1 MPKIIPTVIL
11 DKSGLKGQRFLAWYR
26 HIENVSKVKD
36 ILYVLKQSPPHV
48 PPTKLASKEEC
59 QNYVRHYE
67 DDLQAK
73 CLILTSLSEELMK
86 LHKHMDTSC
95 AMVESLHKMH
105 DIETSNVRFSNV
117 CSLMNAKMAKG
128 ASVHKHGQKMEK
140 IFKDLKSLG
149 ISIDG
154 KMAQDFFL
162 ASLSDDF
169 TKFIVNYKVNRFDH
183 SLKEMIDMCCRFEK
197 GFKMDSGSEN
207 ANIRKMLHK
216 KKAKK
221 SKGTCFHC
229 GNDERWKKKYRM
241 RIASLMTRTF
251 EETISVIE
259 SAFTVS
265 SNSWIFDSGASQ
277 HICNTMQGLVGSKSL
292 SNGEMIVR
300 VGNGTKI
307 SAKAIGTYMLNLPSG
322 EVLELKNCLYFPS
335 CIKNLISIS
344 KLLRDGHSVLF
355 DKMSCTLY
363 LNGRII
369 SHGNMIEG
377 LFHLETNSGLH
388 CIESGN
394 TSKPK
399 RAREDVNQEKTWH
412 LKLGHVNLD
421 KIRKMSKDGYIHPLG
436 NDRMG
441 TCECC
446 LKGKMTKSPFTGKGE
461 RTTEI
466 LGLIHTDVCG
476 PMSTTSRG
484 GFSYYITFTDDHSR
498 FGYVYLMKYKSE
510 SFEKFKEFKN
520 EVEKQTGKQIKI
532 LRSDR
537 GGEYLSNEFLD
548 YLKECGII
556 SQWTPPGTPQ
566 LNGVSERRN
575 RTLMNMV
582 RSMMSSADLPVTFWG
597 YALYTADYLLNRVP
611 SKSVPQTPYEIWHG
625 RKPSLKHVK
634 IWGCEAYV
642 KKLEATKLEARSVR
656 CYFVGYPKETMG
668 YEFYHPDDQKVFV
681 ARTAKFLEDEFVLK
695 GTISKQMEINEINN
709 EPQTSTR
716 HIDNPVPEPLAPRR
730 SERVSEPPKRYG
742 LDNDFDELYLLGDN
756 ETKEDPR
763 DYTEAMS
770 DIDSKRWQEAMKSEM
785 DSMYQNQVWTL
796 VDPPEGIVPVGNK
809 WVFKRK
815 IGVDGNVETYK
826 ARLVAKGYRQR
837 EGIDYEETFSPVA
850 MIKSIRILL
859 AIAAY
864 HDYEIWQMDVKTAF
878 LNGYLEEEL
887 YMTQPEGFMS
897 KSEKTK
903 VCKLQRS
910 IYGLKQA
917 SRSWNIRF
925 DTEIKTFGFTQNE
938 DDNCVYQKVVGDAV
952 VFLVLYVDDILLF
965 GNDTAV
971 LSSVKVW
978 LSKTF
983 HMKDLGDASYVL
995 GIKLYRDRSRKLIG
1009 LSQSMYI
1016 DKVLSR
1022 FEMEQSKKGFLPV
1035 RHGIHLSKTM
1045 EPKTP
1050 EEIGHM
1056 SRIPYAS
1063 AIGSLMYA
1071 MICTRPD
1078 IAYAVSITSRYQSNP
1093 GSEHWT
1099 AVKTVLKYLRRT
1111 KDMFLV
1117 YGGAS
1122 ELQVE
1127 GYTDADFQS
1136 DVDDRSSNS
1145 GYVFTLNGG
1154 AVSWKSKKQSVIA
1167 DSTTEAEYVAAA
1179 EAGKEAFWMK
1189 KFITELGVVPTIT
1202 SPVTLYCDNSGA
1214 IAQAKEPRAHQKNKH
1229 IDRRFNIIR
1238 RYAAEGKLNILKVAS
1253 ADNIADPLTKPMS
1266 QIQLDRHMEKMGIR
1280 YMGRWL

>member
-1 MPKIIPTVIL
+1 MPKIIPTIIL
-11 DKSGLKGQRFLAWYR
+11 DKRGLKGQRFLAWYR

-59 QNYVRHYE
+59 QNYVRYYE

-86 LHKHMDTSC
+86 LHKHMDTCC

-117 CSLMNAKMAKG
+117 CSLINAKMAKG
-128 ASVHKHGQKMEK
+128 ASVHKHGQKVEK
-140 IFKDLKSLG
+140 ILRNLKSLG
-149 ISIDG
+149 TSIDG

-183 SLKEMIDMCCRFEK
+183 SLKEMIDMCCKFEK
-197 GFKMDSGSEN
+197 GFKRDSGSEN
-207 ANIRKMLHK
+207 AMIRKRLHK

-229 GNDERWKKKYRM
+229 GKDERWKKKYR
-241 RIASLMTRTF
+241 
-251 EETISVIE
+251 
-259 SAFTVS
+259 
-265 SNSWIFDSGASQ
+265 
-277 HICNTMQGLVGSKSL
+277 GLVGSKPL
-292 SNGEMIVR
+292 SNGEMVVR

-307 SAKAIGTYMLNLPSG
+307 SAKATGTYMLNLPSG

-344 KLLRDGHSVLF
+344 KLLRDGHSILF

-369 SHGNMIEG
+369 SHGNMIKG
-377 LFHLETNSGLH
+377 LFHLEMNSGMH
-388 CIESGN
+388 CIASRN

-399 RAREDVNQEKTWH
+399 RAREEVNQEKMWH
-412 LKLGHVNLD
+412 LKLGHVNLE
-421 KIRKMSKDGYIHPLG
+421 KIHKMSKDGYIHPLG

-461 RTTEI
+461 RATEI
-466 LGLIHTDVCG
+466 LGLIHTD
-476 PMSTTSRG
+476 
-484 GFSYYITFTDDHSR
+484 
-498 FGYVYLMKYKSE
+498 YKSE
-510 SFEKFKEFKN
+510 SFERFKEFKN

-597 YALYTADYLLNRVP
+597 YALYTAAYLLNREP
-611 SKSVPQTPYEIWHG
+611 SKSVSQTPYEIWHG
-625 RKPSLKHVK
+625 RKPSLKHIK

-642 KKLEATKLEARSVR
+642 KKLKATKLEARSVR

-695 GTISKQMEINEINN
+695 RTISTQMEINEINN

-716 HIDNPVPEPLAPRR
+716 HIDNPVPETLAPRR
-730 SERVSEPPKRYG
+730 SERVSKPPKRYG

-796 VDPPEGIVPVGNK
+796 VDPPEGIVPFGNK

-826 ARLVAKGYRQR
+826 ARLVAKGYRQKER
-837 EGIDYEETFSPVA
+837 IDYEETFSPVA

-887 YMTQPEGFMS
+887 YMTQPEGFVS

-917 SRSWNIRF
+917 SRSWNIHF

-952 VFLVLYVDDILLF
+952 VFLVLYVDDIVLF
-965 GNDTAV
+965 GNDTAI

-995 GIKLYRDRSRKLIG
+995 GIKLYRDRSR
-1009 LSQSMYI
+1009 
-1016 DKVLSR
+1016 
-1022 FEMEQSKKGFLPV
+1022 
-1035 RHGIHLSKTM
+1035 
-1045 EPKTP
+1045 
-1050 EEIGHM
+1050 
-1056 SRIPYAS
+1056 
-1063 AIGSLMYA
+1063 
-1071 MICTRPD
+1071 
-1078 IAYAVSITSRYQSNP
+1078 
-1093 GSEHWT
+1093 
-1099 AVKTVLKYLRRT
+1099 
-1111 KDMFLV
+1111 
-1117 YGGAS
+1117 
-1122 ELQVE
+1122 
-1127 GYTDADFQS
+1127 
-1136 DVDDRSSNS
+1136 
-1145 GYVFTLNGG
+1145 
-1154 AVSWKSKKQSVIA
+1154 
-1167 DSTTEAEYVAAA
+1167 
-1179 EAGKEAFWMK
+1179 
-1189 KFITELGVVPTIT
+1189 
-1202 SPVTLYCDNSGA
+1202 
-1214 IAQAKEPRAHQKNKH
+1214 
-1229 IDRRFNIIR
+1229 
-1238 RYAAEGKLNILKVAS
+1238 
-1253 ADNIADPLTKPMS
+1253 
-1266 QIQLDRHMEKMGIR
+1266 
-1280 YMGRWL
+1280 

>member
-1 MPKIIPTVIL
+1 MPKIIPTIIL
-11 DKSGLKGQRFLAWYR
+11 DKRGLKGQRFLAWYR

-73 CLILTSLSEELMK
+73 CLILTSLSKELMK

-117 CSLMNAKMAKG
+117 CSLMNAKMAMG
-128 ASVHKHGQKMEK
+128 TSVHKHGQKMEK

-149 ISIDG
+149 TSIDG

-162 ASLSDDF
+162 ASLSNDF
-169 TKFIVNYKVNRFDH
+169 TN
-183 SLKEMIDMCCRFEK
+183 
-197 GFKMDSGSEN
+197 GSEN
-207 ANIRKMLHK
+207 ANIRKRLHK

-229 GNDERWKKKYRM
+229 GKDERWKKKYR
-241 RIASLMTRTF
+241 
-251 EETISVIE
+251 
-259 SAFTVS
+259 
-265 SNSWIFDSGASQ
+265 
-277 HICNTMQGLVGSKSL
+277 GLVGSKSL
-292 SNGEMIVR
+292 RNNEMVVR

-377 LFHLETNSGLH
+377 LFHLETNSGMH
-388 CIESGN
+388 CIASRN

-399 RAREDVNQEKTWH
+399 RAREEVNQEKMWH
-412 LKLGHVNLD
+412 LKLGHVNLE
-421 KIRKMSKDGYIHPLG
+421 KIHKMSKDGYIHPLG

-446 LKGKMTKSPFTGKGE
+446 LKGKMTKSSFTGKGE
-461 RTTEI
+461 RATEI

-510 SFEKFKEFKN
+510 SFERFKEFKN

-597 YALYTADYLLNRVP
+597 YALYTAAYLLNRVP
-611 SKSVPQTPYEIWHG
+611 SKSVSQTPYEIWHG
-625 RKPSLKHVK
+625 RKPSLKHIK

-656 CYFVGYPKETMG
+656 CYFVGYLKETMG

-695 GTISKQMEINEINN
+695 GTISKEMEINEINN
-709 EPQTSTR
+709 EPQTSTG
-716 HIDNPVPEPLAPRR
+716 HIDNLVPEPLAPRR
-730 SERVSEPPKRYG
+730 SERVSKPPKRYG

-763 DYTEAMS
+763 DYT
-770 DIDSKRWQEAMKSEM
+770 
-785 DSMYQNQVWTL
+785 
-796 VDPPEGIVPVGNK
+796 
-809 WVFKRK
+809 
-815 IGVDGNVETYK
+815 
-826 ARLVAKGYRQR
+826 
-837 EGIDYEETFSPVA
+837 
-850 MIKSIRILL
+850 
-859 AIAAY
+859 
-864 HDYEIWQMDVKTAF
+864 
-878 LNGYLEEEL
+878 
-887 YMTQPEGFMS
+887 
-897 KSEKTK
+897 
-903 VCKLQRS
+903 
-910 IYGLKQA
+910 
-917 SRSWNIRF
+917 
-925 DTEIKTFGFTQNE
+925 
-938 DDNCVYQKVVGDAV
+938 
-952 VFLVLYVDDILLF
+952 
-965 GNDTAV
+965 
-971 LSSVKVW
+971 
-978 LSKTF
+978 
-983 HMKDLGDASYVL
+983 
-995 GIKLYRDRSRKLIG
+995 
-1009 LSQSMYI
+1009 
-1016 DKVLSR
+1016 
-1022 FEMEQSKKGFLPV
+1022 
-1035 RHGIHLSKTM
+1035 
-1045 EPKTP
+1045 
-1050 EEIGHM
+1050 
-1056 SRIPYAS
+1056 
-1063 AIGSLMYA
+1063 
-1071 MICTRPD
+1071 
-1078 IAYAVSITSRYQSNP
+1078 
-1093 GSEHWT
+1093 
-1099 AVKTVLKYLRRT
+1099 
-1111 KDMFLV
+1111 
-1117 YGGAS
+1117 
-1122 ELQVE
+1122 
-1127 GYTDADFQS
+1127 
-1136 DVDDRSSNS
+1136 
-1145 GYVFTLNGG
+1145 
-1154 AVSWKSKKQSVIA
+1154 
-1167 DSTTEAEYVAAA
+1167 
-1179 EAGKEAFWMK
+1179 
-1189 KFITELGVVPTIT
+1189 
-1202 SPVTLYCDNSGA
+1202 
-1214 IAQAKEPRAHQKNKH
+1214 
-1229 IDRRFNIIR
+1229 
-1238 RYAAEGKLNILKVAS
+1238 
-1253 ADNIADPLTKPMS
+1253 
-1266 QIQLDRHMEKMGIR
+1266 
-1280 YMGRWL
+1280 

>member
-1 MPKIIPTVIL
+1 MPKNIPTIIL
-11 DKSGLKGQRFLAWYR
+11 DKRGLKGQRFLAWYR
-26 HIENVSKVKD
+26 HIENVSRVKD

-48 PPTKLASKEEC
+48 PPMKLASKEEC

-95 AMVESLHKMH
+95 AMVERLHKMH

-128 ASVHKHGQKMEK
+128 TSVHKNGQKMEK

-149 ISIDG
+149 TSIDG

-183 SLKEMIDMCCRFEK
+183 SLKEMIDMCCKFEK
-197 GFKMDSGSEN
+197 GFKRDSGSEN
-207 ANIRKMLHK
+207 AMIRKRLHK
-216 KKAKK
+216 KKAN
-221 SKGTCFHC
+221 KGTCFHC
-229 GNDERWKKKYRM
+229 GKDERWKKKYRV
-241 RIASLMTRTF
+241 RIASLMTKTF

-259 SAFTVS
+259 SALTVS
-265 SNSWIFDSGASQ
+265 SSSWIFDSGASQ
-277 HICNTMQGLVGSKSL
+277 HICNTMQGLVGSRSL
-292 SNGEMIVR
+292 SNGEIVVR

-399 RAREDVNQEKTWH
+399 RAREEVNQEKMWH

-421 KIRKMSKDGYIHPLG
+421 KIRKMSKDGYFRPLG
-436 NDRMG
+436 DDRMG

-461 RTTEI
+461 RATEI

-484 GFSYYITFTDDHSR
+484 GFSFYITFTDDHSR

-510 SFEKFKEFKN
+510 SFERFKEFKN

-582 RSMMSSADLPVTFWG
+582 RSMMSSADLPVTLWG
-597 YALYTADYLLNRVP
+597 YALYTAAYLLNRVP
-611 SKSVPQTPYEIWHG
+611 SKSVSQTPYEIWHG
-625 RKPSLKHVK
+625 RKPSLNHVK

-656 CYFVGYPKETMG
+656 CYFVGYPRETMG

-681 ARTAKFLEDEFVLK
+681 ARTAMFLEEQFVLK
-695 GTISKQMEINEINN
+695 GTISKEMEINEINN

-716 HIDNPVPEPLAPRR
+716 HIDNPVPKPLAPRR
-730 SERVSEPPKRYG
+730 SERVNKPPKRYG

-756 ETKEDPR
+756 ETNEDPR

-887 YMTQPEGFMS
+887 YMTQPEGFVS

-925 DTEIKTFGFTQNE
+925 DTEIKTFGFAQNE
-938 DDNCVYQKVVGDAV
+938 DDNCVYQKVVGEAV

-1022 FEMEQSKKGFLPV
+1022 FQMEQSKKGFLPV
-1035 RHGIHLSKTM
+1035 GHGIHLSKSM

-1050 EEIGHM
+1050 EEIRQM
-1056 SRIPYAS
+1056 SYIPYAS

-1099 AVKTVLKYLRRT
+1099 AVKTVLK
-1111 KDMFLV
+1111 
-1117 YGGAS
+1117 
-1122 ELQVE
+1122 
-1127 GYTDADFQS
+1127 
-1136 DVDDRSSNS
+1136 SSNS

-1179 EAGKEAFWMK
+1179 EAGKEAFWMM

-1202 SPVTLYCDNSGA
+1202 SPVTLYCDNNGA

-1238 RYAAEGKLNILKVAS
+1238 RYAAEGKINILKVAS
-1253 ADNIADPLTKPMS
+1253 ADNVADPLTKPMS

>member
-1 MPKIIPTVIL
+1 MPKIIPTIIL
-11 DKSGLKGQRFLAWYR
+11 DKRGLKGQRFLAWYR

-73 CLILTSLSEELMK
+73 CLILTSLSKELMK

-117 CSLMNAKMAKG
+117 CSLMNAKMAMG
-128 ASVHKHGQKMEK
+128 TSVHKHGQKMEK

-149 ISIDG
+149 TSIDG

-197 GFKMDSGSEN
+197 GFKMDSGSEI
-207 ANIRKMLHK
+207 ANIRKRLHK

-229 GNDERWKKKYRM
+229 GKDERWKKKYR
-241 RIASLMTRTF
+241 
-251 EETISVIE
+251 
-259 SAFTVS
+259 
-265 SNSWIFDSGASQ
+265 
-277 HICNTMQGLVGSKSL
+277 GLVGSKSL
-292 SNGEMIVR
+292 RNNEMVMR

-377 LFHLETNSGLH
+377 LFHLETNSGMH
-388 CIESGN
+388 CIASRN

-399 RAREDVNQEKTWH
+399 RAREEVNQEKMWH
-412 LKLGHVNLD
+412 LKLGHVNLE
-421 KIRKMSKDGYIHPLG
+421 KIHKMSKDGYIHPLG

-461 RTTEI
+461 RATEI

-510 SFEKFKEFKN
+510 SFERFKEFKN

-597 YALYTADYLLNRVP
+597 YALYTAAYLLNKVP
-611 SKSVPQTPYEIWHG
+611 SKSVSQTPYEIWHE
-625 RKPSLKHVK
+625 RKPSLKHIK

-730 SERVSEPPKRYG
+730 SERVSKPPKRYG

-763 DYTEAMS
+763 DYIEAMS
-770 DIDSKRWQEAMKSEM
+770 NIDSKRWQEAMKSEM

-837 EGIDYEETFSPVA
+837 ERIDYEETFSPVA

-887 YMTQPEGFMS
+887 YMTQPEGFVS

-965 GNDTAV
+965 GNDTAI

-1022 FEMEQSKKGFLPV
+1022 FEMEQCKKGFLPV
-1035 RHGIHLSKTM
+1035 RHGIHLSKSM

-1050 EEIGHM
+1050 EEIRHM

-1093 GSEHWT
+1093 GLEHWAT
-1099 AVKTVLKYLRRT
+1099 VKTVLKYLRRT

-1122 ELQVE
+1122 ELRVE

-1167 DSTTEAEYVAAA
+1167 DSTTEAEYVATA

-1202 SPVTLYCDNSGA
+1202 SLVTLYCDNSGA

-1229 IDRRFNIIR
+1229 FDRRFNIIR
-1238 RYAAEGKLNILKVAS
+1238 RYAAEGKVNILKVAS
-1253 ADNIADPLTKPMS
+1253 ADNVADPLTKPMS
-1266 QIQLDRHMEKMGIR
+1266 QIQLDRHMDKMGIR
-1280 YMGRWL
+1280 YMGK